1 MNARQLAGRV
11 GMMIGLGRIMAT
23 RTDRAT
29 GRSTLT
35 AQVKLPETGEVRDDT
50 PVLSLYGVS
59 SRPRP
64 GADAAV
70 LFLGGNRA
78 AGVIIATDDGRF
90 TIELAEGEA
99 AIHTHDGSH
108 VHVKLGGKIAVKA
121 AVEVTMDT
129 PVLRV
134 TGDVVASGISLV
146 HHRHGG
152 VQNGSGQTGEP
163 NA

>member
-1 MNARQLAGRV
+1 MNPRQIAGRI
-11 GMMIGLGRIMAT
+11 GMMVGLGRIMAT

-35 AQVKLPETGEVRDDT
+35 AQVRLPETGEVRDDT

-70 LFLGGNRA
+70 LFLGGNRG
-78 AGVIIATDDGRF
+78 AGVVIATSDGRF
-90 TIELAEGEA
+90 SIELAEGEVA
-99 AIHTHDGSH
+99 LHTHDGSH

-121 AVEVTMDT
+121 SVEVTMDT
-129 PVLRV
+129 PLLRV
-134 TGDVVASGISLV
+134 TGDVVVGGVSLV
-146 HHRHGG
+146 HHVHKQVR
-152 VQNGSGQTGEP
+152 SGPDLSGEP

>member
-1 MNARQLAGRV
+1 MNPRQLAGRV
-11 GMMIGLGRIMAT
+11 GMMIGLGRILAT

-35 AQVKLPETGEVRDDT
+35 AQVRLPETGEVRDDT

-59 SRPRP
+59 SRPRE

-78 AGVIIATDDGRF
+78 AGVVIATGDGRF
-90 TIELAEGEA
+90 TIELAPGEVA
-99 AIHTHDGSH
+99 LHTHDGSH

-121 AVEVTMDT
+121 ATEVEMDT
-129 PVLRV
+129 PLLRV

-146 HHRHGG
+146 HHVHKQVR
-152 VQNGSGQTGEP
+152 SGPDLSGEP
-163 NA
+163 N

>member
-1 MNARQLAGRV
+1 MNPRQLAGRV
-11 GMMIGLGRIMAT
+11 GMMIGLGRILAT
-23 RTDRAT
+23 RTDRGA

-70 LFLGGNRA
+70 LFLGGNRG
-78 AGVIIATDDGRF
+78 AGVVIASGDGSF
-90 TIELAEGEA
+90 TIELNPGEVA
-99 AIHTHDGSH
+99 LHTHDGTH
-108 VHVKLGGKIAVKA
+108 VHLKLGGKVSVKA
-121 AVEVTMDT
+121 SVEVEIDT
-129 PVLRV
+129 PLLRV

-146 HHRHGG
+146 HHKHGG
-152 VQNGSGQTGEP
+152 VQSGGSQTGEP
-163 NA
+163 TP

>member
-11 GMMIGLGRIMAT
+11 GMMIGLGRILAT

-35 AQVKLPETGEVRDDT
+35 AQVQLPETGEVRDDT

-70 LFLGGNRA
+70 VFLGGNRA
-78 AGVIIATDDGRF
+78 AGVVIATSDGRF
-90 TIELAEGEA
+90 TIELQEGEVA
-99 AIHTHDGSH
+99 LHTHDGTH
-108 VHVKLGGKIAVKA
+108 FHLKLGGKINLKA
-121 AVEVTMDT
+121 AVEVEMDV
-129 PVLRV
+129 PLLRV

-146 HHRHGG
+146 NHRHTG
-152 VQNGSGQTGEP
+152 VQSGSGQTGKP
-163 NA
+163 AA